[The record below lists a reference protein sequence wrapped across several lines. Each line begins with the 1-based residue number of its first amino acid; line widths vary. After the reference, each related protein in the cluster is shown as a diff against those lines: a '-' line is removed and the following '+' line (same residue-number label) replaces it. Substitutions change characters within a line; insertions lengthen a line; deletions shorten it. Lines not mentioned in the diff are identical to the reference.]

1 MTLRKNSR
9 DRTQFEFTGDE
20 VVSESF
26 KSRRDVTKIPRSV
39 VSRLFGWQDPR
50 LLREGAQIGKEPRKR
65 MGMRLRF
72 KLSRNYS
79 YLQNIWC
86 GYKNFQFQM
95 GFAKISIA
103 HPIPVQFA

>member
-39 VSRLFGWQDPR
+39 VSRLSGWQDPR

-65 MGMRLRF
+65 MGMRLGG
-72 KLSRNYS
+72 
-79 YLQNIWC
+79 C
-86 GYKNFQFQM
+86 GNRL
-95 GFAKISIA
+95 
-103 HPIPVQFA
+103 